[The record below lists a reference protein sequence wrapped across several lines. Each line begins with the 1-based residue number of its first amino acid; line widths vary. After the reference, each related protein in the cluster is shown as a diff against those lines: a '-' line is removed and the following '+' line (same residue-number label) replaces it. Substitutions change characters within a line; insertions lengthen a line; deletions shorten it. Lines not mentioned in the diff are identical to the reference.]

1 MIGIKKPIVSC
12 IYVAI
17 GIVLSIFPLLAGP
30 YQAKLLGRYL
40 VFGIFAMS
48 FDLLWGYAGI
58 MNFGHAAFF
67 GLGAYSA
74 GLFMKY
80 ITIPGVSFLAVSGA
94 ILIPMIFAF
103 IIGYFLFYGKVTGV
117 YFAVVTLAFSIFM
130 QAITVT
136 LDFTGGLDG
145 LRGFAPIKIIKY
157 QFTGDWIP
165 YYAIIAVAV
174 LSLLLTFTI
183 VNSSFGR
190 ALAALRND
198 PNRMEALGYNVPFLK
213 LIIFI
218 IACGIAGLAGLL
230 YVPIGHISPEI
241 LGLVFSTNALVWV
254 CIGGRGTLI
263 GGFVGALVVSYFQYF
278 LGSKLQNLWFLLIGL
293 FFIIIVLFKSEGIMG
308 FLKRSKY

>member
-1 MIGIKKPIVSC
+1 
-12 IYVAI
+12 
-17 GIVLSIFPLLAGP
+17 
-30 YQAKLLGRYL
+30 
-40 VFGIFAMS
+40 
-48 FDLLWGYAGI
+48 
-58 MNFGHAAFF
+58 
-67 GLGAYSA
+67 
-74 GLFMKY
+74 
-80 ITIPGVSFLAVSGA
+80 
-94 ILIPMIFAF
+94 
-103 IIGYFLFYGKVTGV
+103 
-117 YFAVVTLAFSIFM
+117 M